1 MEIKESLQDGNK
13 AFEEGSVSKVLFKF
27 ALPIIIALLVS
38 ELYNMVDSLYIGQ
51 VVGAN
56 GIGALTIAFPIQRL
70 FLAIAMLVSVGAS
83 TAVAK
88 ASGEGNLKKIQK
100 IIPTSITLVTMLSA
114 IVLCTIYL
122 FEDKIL
128 ISLGASSNTLSYA
141 KTYVSIILIGLIFN
155 GFTLVVSY
163 ILTALG
169 NSKITLISTSIGA
182 IANIIIDYIL
192 IVVFD
197 FGIAGAAISTA
208 VSQLISSIYAFYQYK
223 KAVKG
228 LTISFSLKSI
238 EPSMALTMICVGFS
252 TFVIEISDAIVS
264 VILNNL
270 LLSSGGDVAIVAIGL
285 ITRVSMFLFVT
296 VIGVSSAMQ
305 PMAAYNYGAKNFTRL
320 YEIIRKSII
329 SVTVTTSAV
338 WFFIM
343 LFTKEIMSLFVTDT
357 NILNTVVPAFR
368 TVVAIFP
375 IIGVYYVA
383 IYYYQAMGNVK
394 SSFLLSIY
402 RQIIIFIP
410 IVFILVKVLNLGVFG
425 AWISFPI
432 SDAIS
437 FITSLFY
444 VRKAYSSLDDMI
456 ETEKTKKKVRKAA
469 IATM

>member
-208 VSQLISSIYAFYQYK
+208 VSQLMILSNAYEK
-223 KAVKG
+223 K
-228 LTISFSLKSI
+228 I
-238 EPSMALTMICVGFS
+238 
-252 TFVIEISDAIVS
+252 
-264 VILNNL
+264 
-270 LLSSGGDVAIVAIGL
+270 
-285 ITRVSMFLFVT
+285 
-296 VIGVSSAMQ
+296 Q
-305 PMAAYNYGAKNFTRL
+305 RL
-320 YEIIRKSII
+320 Y
-329 SVTVTTSAV
+329 
-338 WFFIM
+338 
-343 LFTKEIMSLFVTDT
+343 
-357 NILNTVVPAFR
+357 N
-368 TVVAIFP
+368 
-375 IIGVYYVA
+375 
-383 IYYYQAMGNVK
+383 
-394 SSFLLSIY
+394 
-402 RQIIIFIP
+402 
-410 IVFILVKVLNLGVFG
+410 
-425 AWISFPI
+425 
-432 SDAIS
+432 
-437 FITSLFY
+437 
-444 VRKAYSSLDDMI
+444 
-456 ETEKTKKKVRKAA
+456 
-469 IATM
+469 